1 MSSLGVY
8 KLVEKTVQTQT
19 IKQKCRGFNRKYMIK
34 CQRKGFNKQAIK
46 FNMRTH
52 CRTIMFR
59 NNFKEE
65 MELTKYFSGE

>member
-1 MSSLGVY
+1 
-8 KLVEKTVQTQT
+8 
-19 IKQKCRGFNRKYMIK
+19 MIK
-34 CQRKGFNKQAIK
+34 CQREGFNKQAIK